1 MAALRA
7 SNYREE
13 QQQQQQR
20 AGQFEVFVD
29 GGVQRG
35 SDVFKCLALGA
46 DGVGVGRAAL
56 MGLAAYGQSG
66 VRQPAPACVAA
77 AAAPNPVPHGHSAST
92 RTGAGE
98 ENGIDHHKK

>member
-13 QQQQQQR
+13 QQPR
-20 AGQFEVFVD
+20 AGKFEVFVD

-66 VRQPAPACVAA
+66 VRQPTPALLPLPPPIQFPRPQRQYTYGC
-77 AAAPNPVPHGHSAST
+77 G
-92 RTGAGE
+92 
-98 ENGIDHHKK
+98 